1 MDDEMSLIYRIYT
14 RQWPEISRRKETK
27 HQSLYITRP
36 CMGTSLVC
44 LSRILDHYA
53 EMVHETL
60 QGISL
65 DLMLAV
71 GAYGNVQKKI
81 EGPESTDNV
90 YLTRT
95 FLSQLLVWSI
105 SSFGILRQRREGIYS
120 SMKTKKQCGILAFVS
135 ILANGLELLSISG
148 LFSVPAGQALTGPPT
163 KTFSK
168 SMYF

>member
-71 GAYGNVQKKI
+71 GAYGNVQKKY
-81 EGPESTDNV
+81 GAQNQQRVPHQ
-90 YLTRT
+90 
-95 FLSQLLVWSI
+95 FLC
-105 SSFGILRQRREGIYS
+105 SFTATCLKCIFIWDSE
-120 SMKTKKQCGILAFVS
+120 TKKGRAYIL
-135 ILANGLELLSISG
+135 
-148 LFSVPAGQALTGPPT
+148 Q
-163 KTFSK
+163 
-168 SMYF
+168 